1 MLRDRNV
8 ARIVA
13 ACFISR
19 AGGEAGFFV
28 GVWAKAAYDL
38 DATPT
43 QLALMML
50 TIGLASMAG
59 SAVSGVL
66 VDRYD
71 PKRVLL
77 AGECLFVPAILALT
91 FGDSMAALAA
101 IAPAAWFFGAIVY
114 TAVTSFPPYLV
125 ADPKALERTNV
136 LVEAAGRRSPR
147 TTAARRGASVR

>member
-1 MLRDRNV
+1 MFRDRNV
-8 ARIVA
+8 ARVVA
-13 ACFISR
+13 ARFISR

-71 PKRVLL
+71 PKRVLI
-77 AGECLFVPAILALT
+77 AG
-91 FGDSMAALAA
+91 
-101 IAPAAWFFGAIVY
+101 
-114 TAVTSFPPYLV
+114 
-125 ADPKALERTNV
+125 TN
-136 LVEAAGRRSPR
+136 RHSPR
-147 TTAARRGASVR
+147 SRPRRGSSGRSCTRP